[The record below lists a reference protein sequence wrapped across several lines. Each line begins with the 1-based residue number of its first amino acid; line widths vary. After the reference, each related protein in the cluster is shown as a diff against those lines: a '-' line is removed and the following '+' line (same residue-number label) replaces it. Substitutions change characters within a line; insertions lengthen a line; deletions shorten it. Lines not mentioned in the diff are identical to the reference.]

1 MITDR
6 AKSLNLFVV
15 YSRKRGIHSRPRG
28 VGGKMIG
35 TPSRWRRRNT
45 FSFLGLLATCGD
57 FDYTEGSRPFTQCL
71 VRAISSSLR
80 VLWSPRVFEE
90 SPPQFLKLFTHLP
103 PEKNCFLPNF
113 TPSPPFPLLKKI
125 NYIIY
130 LDLNFIEKIITSFFE
145 LNGNISTK
153 LKIMNRF
160 QPIKNQKTLEMT
172 NDSSL
177 FIFSSLN
184 SY

>member
-90 SPPQFLKLFTHLP
+90 SPPIIPQIVYSPPPWKKLFPAKLYSQPTFSSS
-103 PEKNCFLPNF
+103 EKNQLHYLPRFEFYWKNHNF
-113 TPSPPFPLLKKI
+113 
-125 NYIIY
+125 
-130 LDLNFIEKIITSFFE
+130 FFRVE
-145 LNGNISTK
+145 
-153 LKIMNRF
+153 R
-160 QPIKNQKTLEMT
+160 
-172 NDSSL
+172 
-177 FIFSSLN
+177 
-184 SY
+184 